1 LENQPLQID
10 IKQVIASKSAKLS
23 RWLPGFVIRWFQG
36 FVHQDDLNHILSK
49 YHGYGGTDFASNVIE
64 EMQCA
69 IHVINKDNIPNKGH
83 VVVVANHPMAGLDA
97 LALFSEVGKIKKSVK
112 IIANDVLAH
121 IPQFK
126 ENFIPVNKFGKK
138 AKDSMVMVDQAYA
151 SGEMMIVFPAGLCSR
166 KIDGVIMDL
175 DWQKSFLAKAIQ
187 YNYTIIP
194 VHVNGCNSNRFYR
207 LANWR
212 KFLGIKFNIEM
223 LTLAD
228 ELYKQKGK
236 EITLTIGKPISSSIF
251 NKKNVWNEAQQLKKF
266 VYTLQGN
273 PNATFQLD

>member
-1 LENQPLQID
+1 MENQPLQID

-23 RWLPGFVIRWFQG
+23 RWLPRFVIRWFEG

-166 KIDGVIMDL
+166 KMDGVIMDL

>member
-1 LENQPLQID
+1 MVNQPLQIN
-10 IKQVIASKSAKLS
+10 IRQVIAAKSLRLS
-23 RWLPGFVIRWFQG
+23 RWLPGFVIRWFEG
-36 FVHQDDLNHILSK
+36 FVHQDELNHLLSK
-49 YHGYGGTDFASNVIE
+49 YHGDNGTDFASHALE

-69 IHVINKDNIPNKGH
+69 IHVINKHNIP
-83 VVVVANHPMAGLDA
+83 VVGNAILIGNHPMAGMDA
-97 LALFSEVGKIKKSVK
+97 LALFSEAGKIRKDVK

-138 AKDSMVMVDQAYA
+138 AKDSMVKVDQAYA
-151 SGEMMIVFPAGLCSR
+151 SGALMIVFPAGLCSR
-166 KIDGVIMDL
+166 KTDGVIMDL

-212 KFLGIKFNIEM
+212 KALGIKFNIEM

-236 EITLTIGKPISSSIF
+236 SITLTIGKPIASTVF

-266 VYTLQGN
+266 VYSLQDN
-273 PNATFQLD
+273 PNATFHLD

>member
-1 LENQPLQID
+1 
-10 IKQVIASKSAKLS
+10 
-23 RWLPGFVIRWFQG
+23 
-36 FVHQDDLNHILSK
+36 VHQDDLNHILSK

-69 IHVINKDNIPNKGH
+69 IHVINKDNIPNNGH

-166 KIDGVIMDL
+166 KMDGVIMDL